1 MKIPLPLIT
10 AVCIALSAPLTKAS
24 SYIDLVSLGTSGFTI
39 DPDASTA
46 GTGGALGITYSPS
59 ISLGDTTGGSFVSG
73 PFNWDQYSA
82 GTVGGSATDFAVKI
96 SILSGNNPNL
106 PFSLSLVDSDGG
118 ILNFS
123 GTSASATTGTWIPL
137 TRALDPGVSSV
148 LLGVTAG
155 QFTWDGGATAN
166 VMVENLGA
174 VPEPSTYALLS
185 LAGLALGGYAMRR
198 RRA

>member
-1 MKIPLPLIT
+1 
-10 AVCIALSAPLTKAS
+10 
-24 SYIDLVSLGTSGFTI
+24 
-39 DPDASTA
+39 
-46 GTGGALGITYSPS
+46 
-59 ISLGDTTGGSFVSG
+59 
-73 PFNWDQYSA
+73 
-82 GTVGGSATDFAVKI
+82 VGGSATDFAVKL
-96 SILSGNNPNL
+96 SIISGNNPNL
-106 PFSLSLVDSDGG
+106 PFSISLVNNNGD

-137 TRALDPGVSSV
+137 TRALDPGVPIV

-155 QFTWDGGATAN
+155 QLTWDGGATAN
-166 VMVENLGA
+166 VIVENLGA

>member
-1 MKIPLPLIT
+1 MKIPLALVT
-10 AVCIALSAPLTKAS
+10 AVCVALSAPVATAS
-24 SYIDLVSLGTSGFTI
+24 TYVDLVSFGTSGFTI

-46 GTGGALGITYSPS
+46 GTGGELGITYSPS
-59 ISLGDTTGGSFVSG
+59 ISLGDTTGGSFVNG
-73 PFNWDQYSA
+73 PFDWSQYSA
-82 GTVGGSATDFAVKI
+82 GTVGGSSTDFGVKI
-96 SILSGNNPNL
+96 SIVSGNNPNL
-106 PFSLSLVDSDGG
+106 PFSLSLVDNNGG

-137 TRALDPGVSSV
+137 TRALDPGFASV

-166 VMVENLGA
+166 VRVENFGA
-174 VPEPSTYALLS
+174 VPEPSTYALLG
-185 LAGLALGGYAMRR
+185 LAGLALAGYAVRR